1 MQFAQ
6 AKAQV
11 GMVRVNLGRPTS
23 TVRVQRKLPV
33 RSSGRVTTLRCVADD
48 LWQSVPVASVKDL
61 IDDRGFVIIDI
72 RSPQERNETG
82 SKHSWKSIPLAAMT
96 EKGPV
101 SNPNFLA
108 DVKQEFPNTMSRI
121 IIACDDGTF
130 RSEVAA
136 KNITEKLGY
145 TQVKVLEGGLD
156 AYTEVFPYTD
166 ADKIKWKMQD
176 QPGHDLSE
184 LVYGVDTRQPGQKF
198 Y

>member
-61 IDDRGFVIIDI
+61 IDDR
-72 RSPQERNETG
+72 
-82 SKHSWKSIPLAAMT
+82 
-96 EKGPV
+96 
-101 SNPNFLA
+101 
-108 DVKQEFPNTMSRI
+108 
-121 IIACDDGTF
+121 ACDDGTF